1 MTRRARY
8 GTKKRTAQVFSLLI
22 VLIGL
27 PSCQSTTQS
36 GAPALGYA
44 FESDE
49 AAHRFYQAILDRTEL
64 PLSTKTKYV
73 DTPILVI
80 ETVNQVSGAQLA
92 REAAQEADTDG
103 DLIISLAEAKAFAE

>member
-1 MTRRARY
+1 M
-8 GTKKRTAQVFSLLI
+8 KRTAQVFSLLI

-27 PSCQSTTQS
+27 SSCQSTTQN

-64 PLSTKTKYV
+64 PLSSKTKYV
-73 DTPILVI
+73 DTPILVV
-80 ETVNQVSGAQLA
+80 EKVNQVSGAHLA
-92 REAAQEADTDG
+92 REAALEADTDG
-103 DLIISLAEAKAFAE
+103 DFIITVAEAKAFAE